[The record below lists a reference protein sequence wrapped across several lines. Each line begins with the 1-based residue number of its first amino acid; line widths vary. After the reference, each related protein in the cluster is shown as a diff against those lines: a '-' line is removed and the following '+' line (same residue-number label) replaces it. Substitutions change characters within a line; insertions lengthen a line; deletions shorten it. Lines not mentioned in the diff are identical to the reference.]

1 MNLKDFVGRKVRVSL
16 EIGGC
21 KFGKIIS
28 VEHGLFGEEQ
38 VVLVEVEDALKAV
51 KSELY
56 QGHGVSL
63 ALKTAH
69 NGFNAKYRAV
79 LYEGENVFQEW

>member
-16 EIGGC
+16 EIGGGC

-51 KSELY
+51 SPEA
-56 QGHGVSL
+56 VTP
-63 ALKTAH
+63 LK
-69 NGFNAKYRAV
+69 KDMKRKRR
-79 LYEGENVFQEW
+79 